1 MRRFLFLAF
10 LFLSSGLLVA
20 GCPDKASVVPA
31 NSENYR
37 VEAPLADTTNIV
49 FVLPVEGL
57 KDPARLVLADAL
69 AASLRDAARPA
80 VLSDEANDQGP
91 SIVGK
96 ITEIRKR
103 GSVAWI
109 TVTWELRAPYGT
121 TVSQATHEVVVDR
134 LLWEE
139 SGVEAINLVIAEAE
153 PHIIGMVSDH
163 VGPLSSTELVAM
175 PPEGRMTE
183 PMPSGVMFE
192 RPGGGA
198 APGATDP
205 EIEGMMPGPQPL
217 PSEGSLTDDD
227 IAAQPSVPSSG
238 SPTRLMPRSAGPDE
252 LGMDEPSDAIELP
265 VDEPDMPGGETDMMT
280 DRIDEQPEELAG
292 VPDNTRLAPVVWGR
306 PTFLIRPVA
315 GAPGDGNEALTS
327 AIKSVM
333 RQKDL
338 TVTEDPR
345 QAGYEVV
352 GQVTVGPPVNGRQQ
366 ARIVWKV
373 STVTGDEVG
382 KAIQENAVIAGSLDG
397 EWGRVAE
404 LVSVAAVNGIEGLF
418 DKEGAPKRRTADEPD
433 FSRTPQLRQTPG
445 RAPPPPGS

>member
-1 MRRFLFLAF
+1 MRRFLILA
-10 LFLSSGLLVA
+10 LLYLSTGLLVA
-20 GCPDKASVVPA
+20 GCSEKASVAPA

-96 ITEIRKR
+96 ITEVRKR

-175 PPEGRMTE
+175 PPEARMTE
-183 PMPSGVMFE
+183 PLPSGVLFE
-192 RPGGGA
+192 RPSGGA
-198 APGATDP
+198 ELEFADTSLD
-205 EIEGMMPGPQPL
+205 EMMPDPQPI
-217 PSEGSLTDDD
+217 PTEGSLTDDD
-227 IAAQPSVPSSG
+227 IAAQPPVPPSG
-238 SPTRLMPRSAGPDE
+238 GPTRLLPRGAAANG
-252 LGMDEPSDAIELP
+252 LGADEPSDAIELP
-265 VDEPDMPGGETDMMT
+265 IGGPDMPGGEMEMM
-280 DRIDEQPEELAG
+280 DERGDGTSEEQAG
-292 VPDNTRLAPVVWGR
+292 VPDNTKLAPVVWGR

-397 EWGRVAE
+397 ELGRVAE

-418 DKEGAPKRRTADEPD
+418 DKEGVPKRRAAGEPD

-445 RAPPPPGS
+445 RAPSPPGS

>member
-1 MRRFLFLAF
+1 M
-10 LFLSSGLLVA
+10 LFLSTGLLVT
-20 GCPDKASVVPA
+20 GCSDKTSVAPA

-109 TVTWELRAPYGT
+109 TVSWELRAPYGT

-175 PPEGRMTE
+175 PPEARMTE
-183 PMPSGVMFE
+183 PLPSGVMLE

-198 APGATDP
+198 EPGITDQ
-205 EIEGMMPGPQPL
+205 ELEEMMPDPQPM
-217 PSEGSLTDDD
+217 SGDGSLTDDD
-227 IAAQPSVPSSG
+227 IAAQPPVPPSSG
-238 SPTRLMPRSAGPDE
+238 PTRLMPRGVAANGFEAEEPD
-252 LGMDEPSDAIELP
+252 DAIELP
-265 VDEPDMPGGETDMMT
+265 ADEPEMPGAETELMN
-280 DRIDEQPEELAG
+280 DRDDVVSDEMAG

-418 DKEGAPKRRTADEPD
+418 DKEGVPKRRGAGEPD

>member
-10 LFLSSGLLVA
+10 LFISTGLLVA
-20 GCPDKASVVPA
+20 GCSEKTSVVAA

-109 TVTWELRAPYGT
+109 TVTWELRVPYGT

-163 VGPLSSTELVAM
+163 VGPLSSTDLVAM

-183 PMPSGVMFE
+183 PMPSGVIFE

-198 APGATDP
+198 APGAMDP
-205 EIEGMMPGPQPL
+205 EIEDMMPDPQSL

-227 IAAQPSVPSSG
+227 IAAQPSVPPSG
-238 SPTRLMPRSAGPDE
+238 GGA
-252 LGMDEPSDAIELP
+252 DA
-265 VDEPDMPGGETDMMT
+265 
-280 DRIDEQPEELAG
+280 
-292 VPDNTRLAPVVWGR
+292 
-306 PTFLIRPVA
+306 
-315 GAPGDGNEALTS
+315 
-327 AIKSVM
+327 AI
-333 RQKDL
+333 
-338 TVTEDPR
+338 
-345 QAGYEVV
+345 
-352 GQVTVGPPVNGRQQ
+352 
-366 ARIVWKV
+366 
-373 STVTGDEVG
+373 
-382 KAIQENAVIAGSLDG
+382 
-397 EWGRVAE
+397 
-404 LVSVAAVNGIEGLF
+404 AA
-418 DKEGAPKRRTADEPD
+418 
-433 FSRTPQLRQTPG
+433 
-445 RAPPPPGS
+445 